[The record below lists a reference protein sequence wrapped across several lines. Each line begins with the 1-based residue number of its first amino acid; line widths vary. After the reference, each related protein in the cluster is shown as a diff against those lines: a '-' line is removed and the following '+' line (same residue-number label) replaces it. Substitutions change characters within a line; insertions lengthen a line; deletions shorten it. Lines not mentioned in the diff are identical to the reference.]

1 MGERKVFPGDWIIGD
16 EDGVMVIPKEEAIE
30 FANRAMDVLEKE
42 NRLRAEIRKGGTL
55 AQITELL
62 RWEKV

>member
-1 MGERKVFPGDWIIGD
+1 MTAIEKITRVLGEPNL
-16 EDGVMVIPKEEAIE
+16 VIPKEEAIE